1 MRILQVGLGG
11 FGRDWA
17 VTVIPQVT
25 EVEVVGTAD
34 VFAGSREL
42 AIAAGIVLFHLG
54 RAAVRSPSH
63 PCRPAAQQTPR
74 LAASAA
80 GRLLRKGWRS
90 AASASC

>member
-17 VTVIPQVT
+17 VNVIPRVP

-42 AIAAGIVLFHLG
+42 AIAAG
-54 RAAVRSPSH
+54 
-63 PCRPAAQQTPR
+63 
-74 LAASAA
+74 
-80 GRLLRKGWRS
+80 
-90 AASASC
+90 